1 MANPRSIPVVLVV
14 AGTDSSGGAGMAA
27 DIQTVSSL
35 GCHPAM
41 VVTAVTAQ
49 DTASVKQFSI
59 VEPELIVAQARAV
72 LEDLP
77 VAAIKTGMLGDTA
90 TVTAIA
96 SIVADYPHIP
106 LVVDPVLASNAGD
119 SLAEAPIEEAIRVM
133 LAPHARV
140 MTPNGP
146 EARRLAPNADTLE
159 ACAHEIM
166 SCGAEYVL
174 VTGGHEGGGTVVNR
188 LFGGSRHLDDISCPR
203 VAGEFHGSGCT
214 LASAIAANLAHGLP
228 VPAAVSGA
236 VDFTYKSIKHG
247 YRPGMGQHVPDRLF
261 WSRLVDVPGK
271 PD

>member
-1 MANPRSIPVVLVV
+1 MTNPGIPVVLIF

-35 GCHPAM
+35 GGYPAL

-49 DTASVKQFSI
+49 DTSSVKQFSI
-59 VEPELIVAQARAV
+59 IEPELVVAQARAV

-90 TVTAIA
+90 TITAVA
-96 SIVADYPHIP
+96 SIVAEYRHIP
-106 LVVDPVLASNAGD
+106 LVVDPVLASNTGD
-119 SLAEAPIEEAIRVM
+119 SLIDVPIEEAIRVM
-133 LAPHARV
+133 LAPHAQV

-166 SCGAEYVL
+166 SCGAAHVL
-174 VTGGHEGGGTVVNR
+174 VTGGHEGGERVVNR
-188 LFGGSRHLDDISCPR
+188 LFGGNRHLDDITCPR
-203 VAGEFHGSGCT
+203 IPGNFHGSGCT
-214 LASAIAANLAHGLP
+214 LASAVATNLAHGLP

-247 YRPGMGQHVPDRLF
+247 YRPGMGQLVPDRLF
-261 WSRLVDVPGK
+261 WSRHVDVPGR
-271 PD
+271 PE